1 MEMTYHIFIYGRVQG
16 VGFRFFALKEAL
28 EEGVRGW
35 VRNNYDGSVEMVV
48 QGLDAKLDAFV
59 DRIERGNDLS
69 IVECID
75 IREYEGS
82 QEFESFEIK
91 Y

>member
-1 MEMTYHIFIYGRVQG
+1 MTYHVFIYGRVQG
-16 VGFRFFALKEAL
+16 VGFRFFTLKEAMRFDL
-28 EEGVRGW
+28 KGW

-48 QGLDAKLDAFV
+48 QGVPKLLDAFIEQ
-59 DRIERGNDLS
+59 IERGNDLS

-75 IREYEGS
+75 IRQYKG
-82 QEFESFEIK
+82 QEDFSTFEIK

>member
-1 MEMTYHIFIYGRVQG
+1 MTYHIFIYGRVQG
-16 VGFRFFALKEAL
+16 VGFRFFALKEAMRFDL
-28 EEGVRGW
+28 KGW

-48 QGLDAKLDAFV
+48 QGIEKTLDSFIDC
-59 DRIERGNDLS
+59 IERGNDLS

-75 IREYEGS
+75 IREYKGS
-82 QEFESFEIK
+82 HDFQTFEIR